1 MNCPRSITFALLLV
15 TTAAPAHAAVPADT
29 LQPEVVETFFRLR
42 VAAAALDTSNINTP
56 LHGPTLGWVTLA
68 SAFDQHSVVAK
79 RLRGSVRDAWGRQIL
94 YWSNGADYIVASL
107 GADGLPQFDYVP
119 DSPYTGVPRGWA
131 GTDPNDDLLILDGI
145 AYRGPSSQTE
155 VVRRA
160 MAELRSAGTAC
171 ESFAVDNNV
180 YPGPVTPIDT
190 LATVASSL
198 QPIYIRQLPIM
209 DPWGHPYL
217 FWSNT
222 QSYALLSY
230 GVDGLPDYPYAT
242 WGQADFEAV
251 TAGASTLIGPDVI
264 FVNGQFRQWP
274 GIGINP

>member
-1 MNCPRSITFALLLV
+1 MNRPRGLVLALLLV
-15 TTAAPAHAAVPADT
+15 TTAGPAGVAIASET

-42 VAAAALDTSNINTP
+42 VAAAAIDTSSVNAPVPGPTAGWVALATVSDRQSSLARR
-56 LHGPTLGWVTLA
+56 LHGSL
-68 SAFDQHSVVAK
+68 
-79 RLRGSVRDAWGRQIL
+79 RDAWGRPIL
-94 YWSNGADYIVASL
+94 YWSNGADYIVASF
-107 GADGLPQFDYVP
+107 GADGLPQFDYIP

-131 GTDPNDDLLILDGI
+131 GTDPNDDLLVLDGI
-145 AYRGPSSQTE
+145 SYRGPSSQTE
-155 VVRRA
+155 TVRRA
-160 MAELRSAGTAC
+160 MADLRSAGTAC

-180 YPGPVTPIDT
+180 YPGPVTPIDALT
-190 LATVASSL
+190 RVASSL

-222 QSYALLSY
+222 QAYALLSY
-230 GVDGLPDYPYAT
+230 GVDGLPDHPYDT
-242 WGQADFEAV
+242 WGQAEFEAV
-251 TAGASTLIGPDVI
+251 STGASTLIGPDVI